1 MRRSVPC
8 PVLGP
13 LWRSS
18 GLWATTDPAFDGRR
32 DAPPVATR
40 RARRARDSQGLKPW
54 PACSRCWLLRARW
67 IGGPGM
73 LADRGAREGAVSRVR
88 RGSDP
93 LARWET
99 GRGIRLIGRGPTAD
113 PGPVARRSAV
123 RGTTLG
129 AAV

>member
-32 DAPPVATR
+32 DAPPVATQ

-73 LADRGAREGAVSRVR
+73 LASGCAG
-88 RGSDP
+88 
-93 LARWET
+93 
-99 GRGIRLIGRGPTAD
+99 GRGRLGYVAGRTRLHGGRPDVGYA
-113 PGPVARRSAV
+113 
-123 RGTTLG
+123 
-129 AAV
+129 